1 MCGTSRGP
9 HCTSSMASRTTLP
22 QPSLAASSAWLN
34 HEAPAP
40 APLPQYR
47 GRRRANGIEFEA
59 CIAVSAHSSK
69 KPPERLPSQAF
80 SGAGRTRAPRRV
92 AAASAHLVWRFA
104 GLALSPMAALA
115 LCSSVAFAQ
124 ESRLDRTLNALDS
137 GFGDWIVRPI
147 YSVLFFDLWFWDN
160 HEGNGVKL
168 PVIVAWLVFGG
179 IVFTLRWRFLNIRAF
194 GHAIAVL
201 RGKFD
206 NPDDPGEVSHFQAL
220 SSALSATVGLGNI
233 GGVAVAIGMGGPGAA
248 FWMVIA
254 GFLGMSLKFSE
265 CALAQM
271 YRTIN
276 SEGRVLGGPMRY
288 LERGF
293 AEFGS
298 ERSAW
303 IGRRLAQLFAVLCIG
318 GSFGGGNMFQ
328 SNQSYAQAA
337 RILPILDSNI
347 GALGFGIG
355 LATIVGVVIIG
366 GIKRIAVVASIIVP
380 AMCVLYVGASLW
392 ILGHNAALVPDALAT
407 IVSEAFAPRAG
418 LGGVVGVAVMGFRR
432 AAFSNE
438 AGVGSAAIA
447 HSAAATD
454 EPIREGI
461 VALLEPFI
469 DTIVVCSMTA
479 LVVVVTGAYLEPGEG
494 VVMTS
499 NAFGSVL
506 PWFPTVLSVAVLLF
520 AISTAISWSYY
531 GERSCVFLFG
541 ERSSVAYRWVFIA
554 VIVLGVLLNL
564 ENVVAFSDLM
574 ILGMSLPNIIALY
587 VLAPKLKIALDTYWK
602 RYVLAGPSQKPAPS
616 DA

>member
-1 MCGTSRGP
+1 MVTRSN
-9 HCTSSMASRTTLP
+9 LLK
-22 QPSLAASSAWLN
+22 QPVVQSDAWLKTDAGGRALSLAFPTRAESTRLLRRPQIELAAYFSRAFACQWFAHQRERLTTSPLHPALRAVGTTMLSLAILALSASSA
-34 HEAPAP
+34 
-40 APLPQYR
+40 
-47 GRRRANGIEFEA
+47 RAQDN
-59 CIAVSAHSSK
+59 
-69 KPPERLPSQAF
+69 
-80 SGAGRTRAPRRV
+80 
-92 AAASAHLVWRFA
+92 
-104 GLALSPMAALA
+104 
-115 LCSSVAFAQ
+115 
-124 ESRLDRTLNALDS
+124 RLDATLTAIDKA
-137 GFGDWIVRPI
+137 FGAWVVEPTS
-147 YSVLFFDLWFWDN
+147 SVLFFDTWFWDN
-160 HEGNGVKL
+160 SEGNDVKL
-168 PVIVAWLVFGG
+168 PVVVAWLIVGG
-179 IVFTLRWRFLNIRAF
+179 VAFTLRWRFLNLRAF
-194 GHAIAVL
+194 GHALAVL
-201 RGKFD
+201 RGKYDSPD
-206 NPDDPGEVSHFQAL
+206 NPGEVSHFQAL

-248 FWMVIA
+248 FWMVVA

-298 ERSAW
+298 DRAAW
-303 IGRRLAQLFAVLCIG
+303 IGRRLAQLFALLCIG

-337 RILPILDSNI
+337 RILPAIDNSL
-347 GALGFGIG
+347 GALAFGLG

-366 GIKRIAVVASIIVP
+366 GIKRIAAVASIIVP
-380 AMCVLYVGASLW
+380 GMCGLYVGASLW
-392 ILGHNAALVPDALAT
+392 ILIHNATLVPGALST
-407 IVSEAFAPRAG
+407 IIGEAFAPRAG
-418 LGGVVGVAVMGFRR
+418 LGGVIGVAVMGFRR
-432 AAFSNE
+432 GAFSNE

-479 LVVVVTGAYLEPGEG
+479 LVVVVTGAHLEPGEG

-520 AISTAISWSYY
+520 AISSAISWSYY
-531 GERSCVFLFG
+531 GERSWVFLFG
-541 ERSSVAYRWVFIA
+541 ERSSAAYRWIFVA
-554 VIVLGVLLNL
+554 VIVLGVLLKL

-574 ILGMSLPNIIALY
+574 VLGMTLPNIIALY
-587 VLAPKLKIALDTYWK
+587 VLAPKLKVALDTYWK
-602 RYVLAGPSQKPAPS
+602 RYGPGGSSQNVAATDS
-616 DA
+616 